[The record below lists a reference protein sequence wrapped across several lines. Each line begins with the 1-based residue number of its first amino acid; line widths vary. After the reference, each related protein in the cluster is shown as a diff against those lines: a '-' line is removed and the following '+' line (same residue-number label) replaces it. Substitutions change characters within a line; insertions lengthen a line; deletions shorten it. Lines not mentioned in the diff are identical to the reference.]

1 MRAGTVM
8 VTPPFR
14 TGGSSS
20 QKTPPV
26 RAGNAWT
33 ARRSAS
39 HWSQKPATAAAT
51 HGPSGDQR
59 KADPPGPSPRPPPRF
74 FFGLL
79 FALLRPERIALRAE
93 PVLFQRIVSQL
104 YPTLRTGLRRLDHLR
119 HLLPIRPHRIRIGW
133 QPPPAITPW
142 VREVFHP

>member
-8 VTPPFR
+8 VAPPFR

-20 QKTPPV
+20 RETPPV
-26 RAGNAWT
+26 RAGNTWT

-39 HWSQKPATAAAT
+39 HRSQKPATAAAT

-59 KADPPGPSPRPPPRF
+59 KAAPPGPSPRPPLRF

-79 FALLRPERIALRAE
+79 FALLRPERLGLRAE
-93 PVLFQRIVSQL
+93 PVLFGRIASQL
-104 YPTLRTGLRRLDHLR
+104 CPTLRADFRR
-119 HLLPIRPHRIRIGW
+119 
-133 QPPPAITPW
+133 
-142 VREVFHP
+142 

>member
-39 HWSQKPATAAAT
+39 HWSHKPATAAAT
-51 HGPSGDQR
+51 HGP
-59 KADPPGPSPRPPPRF
+59 GPSPRPPLRF

-93 PVLFQRIVSQL
+93 PVLFGRIASQL
-104 YPTLRTGLRRLDHLR
+104 CPTLRTGLCRLDHLR
-119 HLLPIRPHRIRIGW
+119 HLLPIRPHRIRIGCPFL
-133 QPPPAITPW
+133 PPSPPSL
-142 VREVFHP
+142 REVFHH